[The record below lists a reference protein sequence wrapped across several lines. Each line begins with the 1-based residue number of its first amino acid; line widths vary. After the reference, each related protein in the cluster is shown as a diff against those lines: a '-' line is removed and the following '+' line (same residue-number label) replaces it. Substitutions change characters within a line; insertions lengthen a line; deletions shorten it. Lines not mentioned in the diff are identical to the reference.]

1 MRLIER
7 LLPPKLWV
15 KMTIVNIALLIGVV
29 IVTGMTLYQ
38 TACFLAADITGVER
52 EAQLTFNNSLLIYA
66 WVIGGAVIVMGAFL
80 YSTVTRKVLVPVKK
94 LSSAME
100 TMKSGTYPGNLNV
113 HTNDEIGELVDHF
126 NRMNRRLQQQERSRH
141 QMLRDLSHELR
152 TPLSNLQGYLE
163 ALEKGV
169 ISGDQAI
176 YRSLAEETDR
186 VSQLLSRLDDMESWT
201 TQTSSK
207 PMEVRYEE
215 MTQVIAQVSQMFTL
229 EFEKKGIS
237 LKSEV
242 ENAEVPVNRQGI
254 QQVLTNLLRNALDYY
269 EGRDRVEIIGLPK
282 GEEYVIQLKGEG
294 RAIPLNEK
302 DRVFDRF
309 YRVDP
314 SRSDGRSG
322 LGLSISKQIVERHG
336 GQIQLETDGR
346 EHCFSITL
354 PMRA

>member
-38 TACFLAADITGVER
+38 TACFLAADLTGVER

-66 WVIGGAVIVMGAFL
+66 WVIGGVVIVMGAFL
-80 YSTVTRKVLVPVKK
+80 YSTVTRKVLVPVKE
-94 LSSAME
+94 LTSAME
-100 TMKSGTYPGNLNV
+100 TMKTGTYPENLNV
-113 HTNDEIGELVDHF
+113 HTHDEIGELVDHF

-169 ISGDQAI
+169 IEGDQAI
-176 YRSLAEETDR
+176 YCSLAEETDR
-186 VSQLLSRLDDMESWT
+186 VSQLLSRLDDMESWRMVAPT
-201 TQTSSK
+201 K
-207 PMEVRYEE
+207 PLEVSQEE
-215 MTQVIAQVSQMFTL
+215 MTQVISQVRQMFNL
-229 EFEKKGIS
+229 EFEKKGIG
-237 LKSEV
+237 LKSEI
-242 ENAEVPVNRQGI
+242 EAAEVPINRQGF
-254 QQVLTNLLRNALDYY
+254 QQVLTNLLRNALDYH
-269 EGRDRVEIIGLPK
+269 EGTDGVKVVGRTEGK
-282 GEEYVIQLKGEG
+282 SYVIEVKGEG
-294 RAIPLNEK
+294 RAIPVDEK

-322 LGLSISKQIVERHG
+322 LGLSISKQIVERHD

-346 EHCFSITL
+346 KHCFSITL
-354 PMRA
+354 PMQA

>member
-52 EAQLTFNNSLLIYA
+52 EAQLTFNRSLLIYA
-66 WVIGGAVIVMGAFL
+66 WVIGGVVIVMGAFL
-80 YSTVTRKVLVPVKK
+80 YSTVTRKVLVPVKE
-94 LSSAME
+94 LTNAME
-100 TMKSGTYPGNLNV
+100 TMKSGTYPGDLDV
-113 HTNDEIGELVDHF
+113 QTNDEIGELVVHF
-126 NRMNRRLQQQERSRH
+126 NRMNRRLQEQERSRH
-141 QMLRDLSHELR
+141 QMLRDLSHEIR

-169 ISGDQAI
+169 IPGDQTI

-186 VSQLLSRLDDMESWT
+186 VSQLLARLDDMESWT
-201 TQTSSK
+201 TMSPSK
-207 PMEVRYEE
+207 PLEVSQEE
-215 MTQVIAQVSQMFTL
+215 MTQVISQVIQMFTL
-229 EFEKKGIS
+229 EFEKKGIG
-237 LKSEV
+237 LKSEL
-242 ENAEVPVNRQGI
+242 EAAEVPVNRQGI
-254 QQVLTNLLRNALDYY
+254 QQVLTNLLRNALEYH
-269 EGRDRVEIIGLPK
+269 EGAGGVKVVGKVE
-282 GEEYVIQLKGEG
+282 GETYVIKVKGEG
-294 RAIPLNEK
+294 KEIPLTEK
-302 DRVFDRF
+302 DLVFDRF

-322 LGLSISKQIVERHG
+322 LGLAISKQIVERHG

-346 EHCFSITL
+346 KHCFFITL

>member
-29 IVTGMTLYQ
+29 IVTGVTLYQ

-66 WVIGGAVIVMGAFL
+66 WVIGGVVIVMGAFL
-80 YSTVTRKVLVPVKK
+80 YSTVTRKVLVPVKE
-94 LSSAME
+94 LTNAME
-100 TMKSGTYPGNLNV
+100 TMKSGTYPGDLDV
-113 HTNDEIGELVDHF
+113 QTNDEIGELVDHF

-141 QMLRDLSHELR
+141 QMLRDLSHEIR

-169 ISGDQAI
+169 IEGDQAI

-186 VSQLLSRLDDMESWT
+186 VSQLLSRLDDMESWRT
-201 TQTSSK
+201 VPPAK
-207 PMEVRYEE
+207 PLEVSLEE
-215 MTQVIAQVSQMFTL
+215 MTQVISQVSQMFNL
-229 EFEKKGIS
+229 EFEKKGIG

-242 ENAEVPVNRQGI
+242 EAAKVPINRQGI
-254 QQVLTNLLRNALDYY
+254 QQVLTNLLRNALDYH
-269 EGRDRVEIIGLPK
+269 EGADGVEIVGRTE
-282 GEEYVIQLKGEG
+282 GEAYVIQVKGEG
-294 RAIPLNEK
+294 KTIPVHEK

-322 LGLSISKQIVERHG
+322 LGLSISKQIVERHE

-346 EHCFSITL
+346 KHCFSITL
-354 PMRA
+354 PMQA